1 MGTLE
6 CSQLVRAR
14 GRARHHA
21 PPPTSPG
28 DSQTPERSPGDHP
41 QVSPGPPDVLRVPLQ
56 SPGEICG
63 GVPRRSGGSPGEI
76 WGEPQ
81 GDLWGELQGNLGA
94 APRRYGGALR
104 ISGGPSDP
112 QASSIDL
119 LGASPRSAR
128 GSLPRSPPARSH
140 LIPQARLG
148 SLTSGLAHLL
158 PSLAPASCMK
168 TANSLSSGPSYLLVP
183 GPETASLPAHRLLQV
198 PFCPGVTTRAGPD
211 LV

>member
-112 QASSIDL
+112 QASSTSWSNNTDL
-119 LGASPRSAR
+119 C
-128 GSLPRSPPARSH
+128 
-140 LIPQARLG
+140 QW
-148 SLTSGLAHLL
+148 
-158 PSLAPASCMK
+158 
-168 TANSLSSGPSYLLVP
+168 
-183 GPETASLPAHRLLQV
+183 LQV
-198 PFCPGVTTRAGPD
+198 QHPRKDYETLTRWLAMTKETEFADSTKRG
-211 LV
+211 L